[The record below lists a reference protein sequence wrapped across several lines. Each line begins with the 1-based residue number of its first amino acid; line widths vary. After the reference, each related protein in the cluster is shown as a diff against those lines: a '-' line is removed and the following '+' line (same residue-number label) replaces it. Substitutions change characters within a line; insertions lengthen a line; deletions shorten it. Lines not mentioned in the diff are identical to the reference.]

1 MTILEGILYMMW
13 RGFAI
18 GVIISAP
25 MGPVGILCVQ
35 RTLSKG
41 RKTGLYTG
49 IGAAISDLFYCL
61 LTGFGLSFI
70 EEFLEENQNMIQLVG
85 SAVLIGFAAYLF
97 FSNPSKS
104 IRKPGE
110 NPGSP
115 KLDILNGFLFTVSNP
130 LIIFLIIGLFA
141 RFNFLLPDIQFGHY
155 LIGFLFIIIGAL
167 CWWWVVT
174 FFVDKVRAHFNLRS
188 MWLINKITGSIIGLF
203 GVVGIITSIIGL
215 ASGTATAAPRAP
227 VYLNSARGFHGQTEG
242 TPLVIDA
249 KSPVTLPIANPDFSI
264 DFRVRDIHSQP
275 NTSYDRQRLP
285 GWYMEFPGEK
295 DTLRIKVRPIDDY
308 MDTYGPRSLYV
319 EISMNGETLAETGLR
334 DHFDWN
340 DGWNCW
346 KLTHNGGNWTLQGGE
361 RDYNDVAR
369 WQTVA
374 FNPTEMVIGAN
385 RGGLIN
391 ADWISLKCADD
402 RRSELSYL
410 ANPDVL
416 DSYLLRSTNPI
427 EGMWE
432 MYDRT
437 MEENMLRP
445 GGDYQLA
452 IVGDADGG
460 YQILY
465 QSGATKNKQ
474 QWERGAIKGKLTP
487 TSTENLFDVEWRDA
501 DGKPLQT
508 EIKAEFQSPDFLNFT
523 LPYLSSSFR
532 LHKIR

>member
-1 MTILEGILYMMW
+1 M
-13 RGFAI
+13 
-18 GVIISAP
+18 
-25 MGPVGILCVQ
+25 
-35 RTLSKG
+35 
-41 RKTGLYTG
+41 
-49 IGAAISDLFYCL
+49 
-61 LTGFGLSFI
+61 
-70 EEFLEENQNMIQLVG
+70 
-85 SAVLIGFAAYLF
+85 
-97 FSNPSKS
+97 
-104 IRKPGE
+104 
-110 NPGSP
+110 
-115 KLDILNGFLFTVSNP
+115 SNP

-227 VYLNSARGFHGQTEG
+227 VYLNSARGFHGQAEG

-319 EISMNGETLAETGLR
+319 KVSMNGETLAETGLR

-361 RDYNDVAR
+361 RD
-369 WQTVA
+369 
-374 FNPTEMVIGAN
+374 
-385 RGGLIN
+385 
-391 ADWISLKCADD
+391 
-402 RRSELSYL
+402 
-410 ANPDVL
+410 
-416 DSYLLRSTNPI
+416 
-427 EGMWE
+427 
-432 MYDRT
+432 
-437 MEENMLRP
+437 
-445 GGDYQLA
+445 
-452 IVGDADGG
+452 
-460 YQILY
+460 
-465 QSGATKNKQ
+465 
-474 QWERGAIKGKLTP
+474 
-487 TSTENLFDVEWRDA
+487 
-501 DGKPLQT
+501 
-508 EIKAEFQSPDFLNFT
+508 
-523 LPYLSSSFR
+523 
-532 LHKIR
+532 